1 MYHRLLKIINII
13 VNSYS
18 LMLKDS
24 LKMLNVK
31 RVEYVI
37 ICDKALSIVMLLV
50 GLTTFLWYNIFC
62 VCFF

>member
-31 RVEYVI
+31 RVENVI